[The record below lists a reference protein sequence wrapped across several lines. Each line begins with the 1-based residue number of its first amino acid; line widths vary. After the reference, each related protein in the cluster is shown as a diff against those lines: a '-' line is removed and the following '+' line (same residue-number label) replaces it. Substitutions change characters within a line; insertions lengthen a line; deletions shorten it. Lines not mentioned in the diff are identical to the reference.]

1 MTFLTSDMGD
11 YCLEHQGRVYME
23 ANLTSNILLHA
34 KKEAFITLGHNRLR
48 NVTDSLL
55 YERRVSRRSHGT
67 QITKG
72 NKQTI

>member
-23 ANLTSNILLHA
+23 ATLTSNILLHA

-55 YERRVSRRSHGT
+55 
-67 QITKG
+67 
-72 NKQTI
+72 